1 MFFMIEI
8 LVLVLVRREQG
19 SPLLDIHFKN
29 LYIMQQIVI
38 RGNLTRDAELVTFGE
53 RQQVKFTVACNEGKN
68 EKKVTTYYDV
78 LSYSTGIHPYLQK
91 GKDVVVAGRLSVR
104 TSQGKD
110 GKTYT
115 NLNVYADGVEL
126 CGRRE
131 DSPATSDP
139 HAVYN
144 AAPSQDTIPF

>member
-1 MFFMIEI
+1 
-8 LVLVLVRREQG
+8 
-19 SPLLDIHFKN
+19 
-29 LYIMQQIVI
+29 MQQIVI
-38 RGNLTRDAELVTFGE
+38 RGNLVKDAELVQFGE

-78 LSYSTGIHPYLQK
+78 LSFSVQIQPYLLK

-115 NLNVYADGVEL
+115 NLNVFADSVEL
-126 CGRRE
+126 CGRR
-131 DSPATSDP
+131 DDAPQATTEP
-139 HAVYN
+139 KVQYQ
-144 AAPSQDTIPF
+144 APQQTTNLSSEGELPF